1 MIKVLD
7 ASKTLTELV
16 SDTSNGLGQLTV
28 MNDSVTEELNGIYE
42 LEFDVLTSD
51 KHYEDLKNNRLV
63 KVNVDETG
71 NEQIFRVYNI
81 GEPINLVSHIK
92 CQHITY
98 DLAKVVVKP
107 FSATGA
113 VNIKNALITNMLG
126 TYPFTTWTD
135 ITNTTSTFTND
146 IPRSFRECLGGYE
159 GSVLDVLRPEYE
171 WDNLQVK
178 ICARRG
184 SDHGTRIAYG
194 KNLTD
199 FQQEENNENVY
210 DAVYGYAVVDE
221 VTYQASSIY
230 NKTGASFPKVLNVDF
245 SNRYETGQTP
255 TAAELLQYA
264 TDYATNN
271 PIEVPSVNIKIS
283 FVPLWQTEEYK
294 NIAPLERVFL
304 GDTVHV
310 FFDKLNVE
318 ASARVI
324 KTVWIPSHKRY
335 ESIELGS
342 ARSNLNTV
350 ITDTVKQETESIVD
364 SISVDTGFIEREL
377 DDLSRLIINGL
388 GLYRTEVE
396 IAGGGVR
403 YILHN
408 KPELADSDVQYYM
421 SAAGIMVSTDY
432 GATWDA
438 GYDTTTGE
446 LFTQALSTIV
456 LKALEIYGSTITF
469 GDVNDK
475 YITAS
480 VYTDDS
486 DIAQGVSFD
495 GSGTIR
501 MQPQDR
507 FYVNN
512 LATDGVNMY
521 NQILMNKQGSAYN
534 SNLLELK
541 NLDDE
546 QNYLLAN
553 FIELDAHL
561 YSTPTSNPYNR
572 VILRNYSTA
581 SGTRYG
587 GNYLS
592 LQAYADSHSVNFYN
606 YKPSTVS
613 STANRFTLSATA
625 TTNTTGIY
633 NHRLGSSTDYA
644 NYIQL
649 LGNDSSYSIALANY
663 PFQGTVNANANRM
676 IFSASATEQAFD
688 IYNNKINNSNQAN
701 RMRMSVNSTESR
713 LYLINCAFDTSNSN
727 IVNQMSMV
735 SDSSGNTITIE
746 NRDSSFGLMNSI
758 TLKSDKTMVL
768 FCKSDMRLWSE
779 GAIRLAA
786 NTTSS
791 GSSSGTQQ
799 DIYVEGYSVK
809 LQANSSGRIYLYW
822 GSTRYYIGRATV
834 DGTNVLTWTSA

>member
-1 MIKVLD
+1 MIRVLD

-98 DLAKVVVKP
+98 DLAKVVVRP

-113 VNIKNALITNMLG
+113 VNIKNALKSNMLG

-171 WDNLQVK
+171 WNNLQVK

-324 KTVWIPSHKRY
+324 KTVWIPSLGRY

-350 ITDTVKQETESIVD
+350 ITQTVKQETDGIVD
-364 SISVDTGFIEREL
+364 SVNASTGFLEKEL

-396 IAGGGVR
+396 VTGGGVR

-432 GATWDA
+432 GTTWDA
-438 GYDTTTGE
+438 GYDTSTGE

-456 LKALEIYGSTITF
+456 LKALEIYGSTISF
-469 GDVNDK
+469 GDMNDK

-480 VYTDDS
+480 VYSTNNV
-486 DIAQGVSFD
+486 AQGVSFD

-501 MQPQDR
+501 MQPQDE
-507 FYVNN
+507 FLVNN
-512 LATDGVNMY
+512 MSSGGSKYNTIALSHSVSNTTYDLVNYQFAQPSKVANAIRMSSNATMDTLSLSNVIVGSTIQANGLSLLSSNTIISAALYNTQFGQTSSMDANRISLTANSTSNSLNINNYRFGVSGQTVNTVSFY
-521 NQILMNKQGSAYN
+521 SAANLHSLSLMNSR
-534 SNLLELK
+534 
-541 NLDDE
+541 
-546 QNYLLAN
+546 
-553 FIELDAHL
+553 LDANNTANSITL
-561 YSTPTSNPYNR
+561 SSNSSSRSISITNFNDSRSSANAVSLDYTSSQIKVALTNFW
-572 VILRNYSTA
+572 
-581 SGTRYG
+581 GDTR
-587 GNYLS
+587 GNYLE
-592 LQAYADSHSVNFYN
+592 LI
-606 YKPSTVS
+606 STS
-613 STANRFTLSATA
+613 SDR
-625 TTNTTGIY
+625 
-633 NHRLGSSTDYA
+633 ST
-644 NYIQL
+644 
-649 LGNDSSYSIALANY
+649 
-663 PFQGTVNANANRM
+663 
-676 IFSASATEQAFD
+676 
-688 IYNNKINNSNQAN
+688 
-701 RMRMSVNSTESR
+701 
-713 LYLINCAFDTSNSN
+713 N
-727 IVNQMSMV
+727 IVNLQSSGTV
-735 SDSSGNTITIE
+735 ANALYFKANSSGNTITLE
-746 NRDSSFGLMNSI
+746 NRLNGSAINSIDMNSNKMMY
-758 TLKSDKTMVL
+758 LW
-768 FCKSDMRLWSE
+768 CKSDMQLRSE
-779 GAIRLAA
+779 GAIRLSA
-786 NTTSS
+786 NTTQS
-791 GSSSGTQQ
+791 GGSSGTTQ
-799 DIYVEGYSVK
+799 DIHLTGYSLHFYYTNNFAIHK
-809 LQANSSGRIYLYW
+809 GSSRYNLQFHSD
-822 GSTRYYIGRATV
+822 GSV
-834 DGTNVLTWTSA
+834 TWS